1 MTNKSNRV
9 LRDERG
15 ITALETAI
23 ILIAFV
29 VVAAVFAFT
38 ILQAGTFSTE
48 RGREAIY
55 GGLEQVSSSME
66 VMGTLIAQKHP
77 TNNQVMTLTFELQ
90 AVAAGGGVNIT
101 DTTSSDNVV
110 VIAYGDDDEYVDKL
124 EWSMEWIV
132 GGHATGGDGDAMLE
146 PGEIAKITINLSD
159 TDNNV
164 TLAQATEFV
173 LEVKPPQ
180 GSVIPI
186 LRTTPASLDDVMWLY
201 H

>member
-1 MTNKSNRV
+1 MFNK
-9 LRDERG
+9 LHKDESG

-66 VMGTLIAQKHP
+66 VVGAIIAQKHP
-77 TNNQVMTLTFELQ
+77 SDTRVMTLTFELQ
-90 AVAAGGGVNIT
+90 SVAAGGGINIT
-101 DTTSSDNVV
+101 DTTSSDNMV

-124 EWSMEWIV
+124 DWTMEWII
-132 GGHATGGDGDAMLE
+132 GGNVAGGDGDDMLE
-146 PGEIAKITINLSD
+146 PGEIAKITIDLYD
-159 TDNNV
+159 TDNDV
-164 TLAQATEFV
+164 TLEQATEFV

-180 GSVIPI
+180 GSVVPI

>member
-1 MTNKSNRV
+1 MFNKLHKNES
-9 LRDERG
+9 G

-66 VMGTLIAQKHP
+66 VVGAIIAQKHV
-77 TNNQVMTLTFELQ
+77 TDTQVATLTFELQ
-90 AVAAGGGVNIT
+90 SVAAGGGINIT

-110 VIAYGDDDEYVDKL
+110 VISYGDDDEFVDKL
-124 EWSMEWIV
+124 DWTMEWIV
-132 GGHATGGDGDAMLE
+132 GGSATGGDGDDMLE
-146 PGEIAKITINLSD
+146 PGEIAKVTIDLYD
-159 TDNNV
+159 TDNDV
-164 TLAQATEFV
+164 SLAQATEFV

-180 GSVIPI
+180 GSVVPI

>member
-1 MTNKSNRV
+1 MFNKLHKNES
-9 LRDERG
+9 G

-66 VMGTLIAQKHP
+66 VVGALIAQKHP
-77 TNNQVMTLTFELQ
+77 SDTQVMTLTFELQ
-90 AVAAGGGVNIT
+90 TVAAGGGINIT
-101 DTTSSDNVV
+101 DTTSSDNMV

-124 EWSMEWIV
+124 DWTMEWII
-132 GGHATGGDGDAMLE
+132 GGSATGGDGDDMLE
-146 PGEIAKITINLSD
+146 PGEIAKITINLYD
-159 TDNNV
+159 ADNDV
-164 TLAQATEFV
+164 DLAQATEFV

-180 GSVIPI
+180 GSVVPI

>member
-1 MTNKSNRV
+1 MFNK
-9 LRDERG
+9 LHKDESG

-66 VMGTLIAQKHP
+66 VVGAIIAQKHP
-77 TNNQVMTLTFELQ
+77 SDTRVMTLTFELQ
-90 AVAAGGGVNIT
+90 SVAAGGGINIT
-101 DTTSSDNVV
+101 DTTSSDNMV

-124 EWSMEWIV
+124 DWTMDWIV
-132 GGHATGGDGDAMLE
+132 GGNVTGGDGDDMLE
-146 PGEIAKITINLSD
+146 PGEIAKITVNLYD
-159 TDNNV
+159 ADNDV
-164 TLAQATEFV
+164 TLGQATEFV

-180 GSVIPI
+180 GSVVPI

>member
-1 MTNKSNRV
+1 MFNKLHRNES
-9 LRDERG
+9 G

-66 VMGTLIAQKHP
+66 VVGAIIAQQHVSDS
-77 TNNQVMTLTFELQ
+77 QVMTLTFELQ
-90 AVAAGGGVNIT
+90 SVAAGGGINIT

-124 EWSMEWIV
+124 DWTMEWIV
-132 GGHATGGDGDAMLE
+132 GGSASGGDGDDMLE
-146 PGEIAKITINLSD
+146 SGEIAKVTINLYD

-164 TLAQATEFV
+164 TLEQATEFV
-173 LEVKPPQ
+173 MEIKPPQ
-180 GSVIPI
+180 GSVVPI

>member
-1 MTNKSNRV
+1 MFNKLHKNES
-9 LRDERG
+9 G

-66 VMGTLIAQKHP
+66 VVGAIIAQQHVSDS
-77 TNNQVMTLTFELQ
+77 QVMTLTFELQ
-90 AVAAGGGVNIT
+90 SVAAGGGINIT

-124 EWSMEWIV
+124 DWTMEWIV
-132 GGHATGGDGDAMLE
+132 GGSASGGDGDDMLE
-146 PGEIAKITINLSD
+146 SGEIAKVTINLYD

-164 TLAQATEFV
+164 TLEQATEFV
-173 LEVKPPQ
+173 MEIKPPQ
-180 GSVIPI
+180 GSVVPI

>member
-1 MTNKSNRV
+1 MFNK
-9 LRDERG
+9 LHKDESG

-66 VMGTLIAQKHP
+66 VVGAIIAQKHV
-77 TNNQVMTLTFELQ
+77 TDTRVATLTFELQ
-90 AVAAGGGVNIT
+90 TVAAGGGINIT
-101 DTTSSDNVV
+101 DTTSSDNMV

-124 EWSMEWIV
+124 DWTMEWII
-132 GGHATGGDGDAMLE
+132 GGNVAGGDGDDMLE
-146 PGEIAKITINLSD
+146 PGEIAKITIDLYD
-159 TDNNV
+159 TDNDV
-164 TLAQATEFV
+164 TLEQATEFV

-180 GSVIPI
+180 GSVVPI

>member
-1 MTNKSNRV
+1 MFNKLHKNES
-9 LRDERG
+9 G

-66 VMGTLIAQKHP
+66 VVGAIIAQKHV
-77 TNNQVMTLTFELQ
+77 TDTQVSTLTFELQ
-90 AVAAGGGVNIT
+90 SVAAGGGINIT
-101 DTTSSDNVV
+101 DTTSSDNMV
-110 VIAYGDDDEYVDKL
+110 VISYGDDDEYVDKL
-124 EWSMEWIV
+124 DWTMEWII
-132 GGHATGGDGDAMLE
+132 GGNATGGDGDDMLE
-146 PGEIAKITINLSD
+146 PGEIAKITIDLYD
-159 TDNNV
+159 VDNDV
-164 TLAQATEFV
+164 DLAQATEFV
-173 LEVKPPQ
+173 MEVKPPQ
-180 GSVIPI
+180 GSVVPI

>member
-1 MTNKSNRV
+1 MFNKLHKNES
-9 LRDERG
+9 G

-66 VMGTLIAQKHP
+66 VVGAIIAQKHP
-77 TNNQVMTLTFELQ
+77 ADTQVMTLTFELQ
-90 AVAAGGGVNIT
+90 SVAAGGGINIT

-124 EWSMEWIV
+124 DWTMEWIV
-132 GGHATGGDGDAMLE
+132 GGSATGGDGDDMLE
-146 PGEIAKITINLSD
+146 SGEIAKVTINLYD
-159 TDNNV
+159 TDNDV
-164 TLAQATEFV
+164 TLEQATEFV
-173 LEVKPPQ
+173 MEIKPPQ
-180 GSVIPI
+180 GSVVPI

>member
-1 MTNKSNRV
+1 MFNKLHKGES
-9 LRDERG
+9 G

-66 VMGTLIAQKHP
+66 VVGAIIAQKHV
-77 TNNQVMTLTFELQ
+77 TDTRVATLTFELQ
-90 AVAAGGGVNIT
+90 TVAAGGGINIT
-101 DTTSSDNVV
+101 DTTSSDNMV

-124 EWSMEWIV
+124 DWTMEWII
-132 GGHATGGDGDAMLE
+132 GGNVAGGDGDDMLE
-146 PGEIAKITINLSD
+146 PGEIAKITIDLYD
-159 TDNNV
+159 TDNDV
-164 TLAQATEFV
+164 TLEQATEFV

-180 GSVIPI
+180 GSVVPI